1 MNKSIALILVLLVL
15 VSGCASSAR
24 SLTSSE
30 MAGAPAAADV
40 AYEEGADS
48 DWGARP
54 DSNQAGIERIVI
66 RNANLSIVVLDPG
79 QAMDTIGRMAEEM
92 GGFVVQSNLYKTF
105 TRNDLEVP
113 EANITVRVPAEKLT
127 TALDQ
132 IKALVEDPSSDIL
145 SENVSGQ
152 DVTQEYTDLNSQ
164 LGNLEQAE
172 AQLREIMASASKTE
186 DVLAIHRQLT
196 EVRERIE
203 VLKGQIRYY
212 DEAAALSAIEVRI
225 QAKAAVQPLQIG
237 GWQPVGDARNA
248 VQALINTLQFLGS
261 AAIWLIIYI
270 LPVGLIIFFPVRL
283 LWRLFR
289 RATRRQPK
297 PVEPT
302 PPQPVEPGDGSP

>member
-1 MNKSIALILVLLVL
+1 MNKPIVLILVLLVL

-30 MAGAPAAADV
+30 MAGAPAAAEV
-40 AYEEGADS
+40 AYEGSADS
-48 DWGARP
+48 DWEARS
-54 DSNQAGIERIVI
+54 DSNQASIERIVI
-66 RNANLSIVVLDPG
+66 RNASLSIVVFDPG
-79 QAMDTIGRMAEEM
+79 QAMETISRMAEEM
-92 GGFVVQSNLYKTF
+92 GGFVVQSNLYKTV
-105 TRNDLEVP
+105 TRNDVEVP

-127 TALDQ
+127 AALDQ
-132 IKALVEDPSSDIL
+132 IKALVEDPSIDIL

-164 LGNLEQAE
+164 LLNLEQAE

-186 DVLAIHRQLT
+186 DVLAIYRQLT

-212 DEAAALSAIEVRI
+212 DEAAALSAIDVRI
-225 QAKAAVQPLQIG
+225 QARAAVQPLQIG

-261 AAIWLIIYI
+261 AAIWLIIYV

-283 LWRLFR
+283 LWKLFR
-289 RATRRQPK
+289 RATRRPPK
-297 PVEPT
+297 PVEL
-302 PPQPVEPGDGSP
+302 PPSPPPDRAIS

>member
-1 MNKSIALILVLLVL
+1 MNKSVITILVLLAL
-15 VSGCASSAR
+15 LSGCASAAR
-24 SLTSSE
+24 NLASPEMSS
-30 MAGAPAAADV
+30 APAAADI
-40 AYEEGADS
+40 AYEGGDYS
-48 DWGARP
+48 DWEASS
-54 DSNQAGIERIVI
+54 DSNRAGIERIVI
-66 RNANLSIVVLDPG
+66 RNASLSIVVLDPG
-79 QAMDTIGRMAEEM
+79 RAMDTIGRMAEEM

-105 TRNDLEVP
+105 TSNDIEVP

-132 IKALVEDPSSDIL
+132 IKALVEDPSIDIL

-152 DVTQEYTDLNSQ
+152 DVTQEYTDRNSQ
-164 LGNLEQAE
+164 LRNLEQAE

-186 DVLAIHRQLT
+186 DVLAIYRQLT

-237 GWQPVGDARNA
+237 GWQPVGEARNA

-261 AAIWLIIYI
+261 AAIWLIIYV

-289 RATRRQPK
+289 RVTRRQPK

-302 PPQPVEPGDGSP
+302 PPPPAES